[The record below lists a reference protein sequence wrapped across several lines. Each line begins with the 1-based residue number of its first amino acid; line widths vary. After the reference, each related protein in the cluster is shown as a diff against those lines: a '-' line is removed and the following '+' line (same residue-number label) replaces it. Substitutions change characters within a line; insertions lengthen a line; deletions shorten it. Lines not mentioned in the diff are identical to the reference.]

1 MVQQITKNTDADTFR
16 IDGESTRVL
25 GINTAE
31 SVAVNEGRNTTEGQI
46 SSDRAK
52 VIAPVGTEVTT
63 EGEGKGKFGR
73 NLRDVK
79 IQTTGGEVDYG
90 LVTLDQGMSQYSID
104 YGTHPDPEQHDIFKE
119 YFSENSPYQYNEVR
133 EPLSQEEYN
142 TVAKNIQAYTEAEE
156 AMTSGSITREE
167 YEDKLYTAY
176 GDPKQIA
183 RFRYQNMQWQRDF
196 EMSKYDGS
204 DRMAYD
210 WAHQSPE
217 NKERYDRAVRNTHT
231 GFRINPEKTPGFWKG
246 MWESTETMFSALN
259 DMAVLGRHQDL
270 ENARK
275 FTDDSF
281 DVPDAELLKGVPDQY
296 HSVIMQEAAEYGDD
310 AALQRRDN
318 LLHDLQNAED
328 MGNMPLATQIAT
340 AIPAVL
346 LSPSSVLPGIAIGR
360 GTVTAGRSIDSVM
373 KAGRMRNLA
382 IPSKVMTWAAGGS
395 AEAAVAAVPRLIADD
410 TYSAAD
416 MLNEMKWG
424 AAFGVG
430 LGSIATGVSKL
441 RQDKYVVGMNT
452 VLKNVQKETELIAG
466 APMSFKEYVPPVQ
479 PPLAPLKPVGEEVVE
494 EVVDVTKATPE
505 QLRTQATENVAN
517 IFKQY
522 TPAKIETNN
531 VLDAVTRSGGGQS
544 FTMTML
550 KMDNTVGKWVGEHLL
565 ELPQGFG
572 GKKVRHASAALQ
584 QNSLKTRYLTQTQPD
599 YHKLVGQYASEQG
612 KRKFGKFAA
621 QHMDAGNNRV
631 AQNFSRDVLRVIE
644 ARRQGHKLDNTSK
657 AVTAMADSL
666 ESSMTKMFDD
676 LVGAGVTGFS
686 RDRRITNYMPQLWN
700 ANKMRS
706 AVAQHGA
713 HRVKNILAQGYLA
726 SKHNDIYDMNSAMDM
741 AEALYTNVL
750 EDKVGDLAMPAT
762 IDSRAKQ
769 RVDIDS
775 TVTGSNGLVMFD
787 LLEDDVPTIMA
798 KYTNRAAGQV
808 SLANKGLRGDAD
820 VTAMRELMESE
831 GASVSDLQHF
841 DDAIAITMGRPT
853 RDGLDASV
861 REVKDAVAQSKM
873 GGLGMSQLA
882 EAGTVLARTMMQ
894 LFDDPQVFKK
904 VWSMA
909 GESTDNK
916 QLMKETQALS
926 GITNEVHLL
935 DRQAVHLDQQAMDE
949 IRGVRKVVASVVQK
963 ATFGSLKAPAG
974 YILGQ
979 ASGFNMIRRFE
990 RRLANASFM
999 IDTAKAYKDGT
1010 GVMSAARMKDIGLD
1024 PDDWQLKDTFRNI
1037 VEYDENGIVSK
1048 LNIDKWDPEVRE
1060 RYHLAMYRDDAQVVQ
1075 QTIGGE
1081 MPAWI
1086 NKPMMT
1092 VLAQFKQQAIL
1103 ANNKQL
1109 NRNMQFADKEA
1120 VLAVT
1125 MNMAMAGITRAAKF
1139 GTLGAAAYA
1148 VTGDESELMELQN
1161 PFFDGEDSNVSY
1173 MDAEK
1178 YVSQFGFFPDIGHM
1192 AWDISESLASE
1203 DPVTGV
1209 ANNVAGEIPMLG
1221 WMKDYYDI
1229 GAADS
1234 LNDKAD
1240 AVKGVMILG
1249 NMQFA
1254 DTIYKGLEAALE
1266 D

>member
-1 MVQQITKNTDADTFR
+1 MEKITKNTDADTFR
-16 IDGESTRVL
+16 VDGESTRVL

-31 SVAVNEGRNTTEGQI
+31 SVAVNEGRNTEAGQI
-46 SSDRAK
+46 ASDRAK

-79 IQTTGGEVDYG
+79 IQTAHGEVDYG

-104 YGTHPDPEQHDIFKE
+104 YGTHPDPEQHEVFKE
-119 YFSENSPYQYNEVR
+119 FYSEDSPYQYSDVKA
-133 EPLSQEEYN
+133 PLEEDEYN
-142 TVAKNIQAYTEAEE
+142 TLASNIQAYTQAEQDYADE
-156 AMTSGSITREE
+156 KITREE
-167 YEDKLYTAY
+167 YEEKLYAAY
-176 GDPKQIA
+176 GDPLKVA
-183 RFRYQNMQWQRDF
+183 RMRYQNMKWQRHFD
-196 EMSKYDGS
+196 MNKYDGS

-217 NKERYDRAVRNTHT
+217 NQEVYDRAVRNTHT
-231 GFRINPEKTPGFWKG
+231 GFRTNPEQSPGFWKG
-246 MWESTETMFSALN
+246 IWESTETMFSSLN

-270 ENARK
+270 SNARK
-275 FTDDSF
+275 FSDDSF
-281 DVPDAELLKGVPDQY
+281 DVPDAELLKGVPPEY
-296 HSVIMQEAAEYGDD
+296 HAVILQEANDYGDD

-318 LLHDLQNAED
+318 LTQELTNAQEVAE
-328 MGNMPLATQIAT
+328 MPLATQIAT

-346 LSPSSVLPGIAIGR
+346 LSPASLVPGVAIGK
-360 GTVTAGRSIDSVM
+360 GTVAAGRSIDTVM
-373 KAGRMRNLA
+373 KAGRLKNLA

-395 AEAAVAAVPRLIADD
+395 IEAGVAAVPRLIAED
-410 TYSAAD
+410 TYTSMD

-430 LGSIATGVSKL
+430 LGGIGTGVAKVRRNS
-441 RQDKYVVGMNT
+441 YTEGMGT

-466 APMSFKEYVPPVQ
+466 TPMNFKEYVPPVQ
-479 PPLAPLKPVGEEVVE
+479 PPLKPLEGTIQYPEPVK
-494 EVVDVTKATPE
+494 VDPTPQ
-505 QLRTQATENVAN
+505 QLRDQASQNVEN
-517 IFKQY
+517 IFKKY
-522 TPAKIETNN
+522 TPAPIETSKT
-531 VLDAVTRSGGGQS
+531 LDAATRLGGGQS
-544 FTMTML
+544 FTMTMM
-550 KMDNTVGKWVGEHLL
+550 KMNSKVANWVGEHLL
-565 ELPQGFG
+565 ELPQGYG

-584 QNSLKTRYLTQTQPD
+584 QNSLKTRYLTQTLPD

-612 KRKFGKFAA
+612 KRVFGKFKA
-621 QHMDAGNNRV
+621 QHMDAGSNTV
-631 AQNFSRDVLRVIE
+631 AKNFSRDVMRLIE
-644 ARRQGHKLDNTSK
+644 SRRQGRKIEGVSP
-657 AVTAMADSL
+657 AVTKMADSI
-666 ESSMTKMFDD
+666 ETSMTKMFDD
-676 LVGAGVTGFS
+676 ITGAGVTGFS
-686 RDRRITNYMPQLWN
+686 RDRRISNYMPQMWN
-700 ANKMRS
+700 ASKMKA
-706 AVAQHGA
+706 AVANHGA
-713 HRVKNILAQGYLA
+713 HRVKNMLAQGYMA
-726 SKHNDIYDMNSAMDM
+726 SKHNDINDMQNAMNA
-741 AEALYTNVL
+741 AESLYKNIM
-750 EDKVGDLAMPAT
+750 EDKLGDSAMPAT

-769 RVDIDS
+769 RIDIDS
-775 TVTGSNGLVMFD
+775 TVEGANGLSMFD

-808 SLANKGLRGDAD
+808 SLANKGLKGDAD
-820 VTAMRELMESE
+820 VTAMREMMEAD
-831 GASVSDLQHF
+831 GASPEQMQHF
-841 DDAIAITMGRPT
+841 DDALDIVMGRPT
-853 RDGLDASV
+853 REGLEASV

-882 EAGTVLARTMMQ
+882 EGGVVIARTLMQ
-894 LFDDPQVFKK
+894 LVNDPKAFQKI
-904 VWSMA
+904 WAMA
-909 GESTDNK
+909 GESTNSK
-916 QLMKETQALS
+916 QLMAETQALS

-949 IRGVRKVVASVVQK
+949 IRGVRKVVASIVQK

-974 YILGQ
+974 YILAQG
-979 ASGFNMIRRFE
+979 SGFNMIRRFE

-999 IDTAKAYKDGT
+999 IDTAKAFKDGT
-1010 GVMSAARMKDIGLD
+1010 GVMSEARMKDIGLD
-1024 PDDWQLKDTFRNI
+1024 PNDWQLQDTFRNI
-1037 VEYDENGIVSK
+1037 VEYDENGVVSK
-1048 LNIDKWDPEVRE
+1048 LNIDKWDDEVRE

-1109 NRNMQFADKEA
+1109 NRNLQFADKEA
-1120 VLAVT
+1120 VFGVM
-1125 MNMAMAGITRAAKF
+1125 MNMTMAGLTRTAKF

-1148 VTGDESELMELQN
+1148 VTGDDSQLIDPQN
-1161 PFFDGEDSNVSY
+1161 PFFDTGEDGIDY

-1178 YVSQFGFFPDIGHM
+1178 YVSQFGFFSDIGHL
-1192 AWDISESLASE
+1192 AWDVSDSIASE

-1209 ANNVAGEIPMLG
+1209 AEVAMGEIPMLG

-1229 GAADS
+1229 GAADT
-1234 LNDKAD
+1234 LNEKAD
-1240 AVKGVMILG
+1240 AVKGVAILG